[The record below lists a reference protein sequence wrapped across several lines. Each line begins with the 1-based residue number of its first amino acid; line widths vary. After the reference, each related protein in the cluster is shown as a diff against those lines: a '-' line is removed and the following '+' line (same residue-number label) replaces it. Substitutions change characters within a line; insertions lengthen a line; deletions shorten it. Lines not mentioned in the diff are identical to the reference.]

1 MSRVEKCTLT
11 NMCMIQKGNQVLVQN
26 RLNPNWPGIVFP
38 GGHVEEA
45 ESLVDSVIREIK
57 EETGL
62 TLHSVTLCGVKQF
75 YMTDKQTRYLVF
87 LYRSDDYSGELQSSN
102 EGEVYWLDRDEL
114 EKQTLAHGFDTMI
127 PIFENPNLSENFHQ
141 KIDGKWQVENK

>member
-75 YMTDKQTRYLVF
+75 YMADKQTRYLSFCIVVMIF
-87 LYRSDDYSGELQSSN
+87 LVSSN
-102 EGEVYWLDRDEL
+102 LQMRRGL
-114 EKQTLAHGFDTMI
+114 LAK
-127 PIFENPNLSENFHQ
+127 SR
-141 KIDGKWQVENK
+141 

>member
-57 EETGL
+57 RRNWI
-62 TLHSVTLCGVKQF
+62 
-75 YMTDKQTRYLVF
+75 D
-87 LYRSDDYSGELQSSN
+87 
-102 EGEVYWLDRDEL
+102 
-114 EKQTLAHGFDTMI
+114 LA
-127 PIFENPNLSENFHQ
+127 
-141 KIDGKWQVENK
+141 

>member
-38 GGHVEEA
+38 GGHVEKA

-62 TLHSVTLCGVKQF
+62 TLHSVTLCGVEQF
-75 YMTDKQTRYLVF
+75 YMADKQTRYLVF
-87 LYRSDDYSGELQSSN
+87 LYRSDDFSGELQSSN

-141 KIDGKWQVENK
+141 KIGGKWQVENK